1 MLLIALIARREFMKI
16 SFLLDGP
23 IDANR
28 GTPIRARKIMQSLL
42 QSGVEVYCT
51 TSSQLSDLQDFPNYH
66 RIELEDNSF
75 ISGDFFVINLNGLW
89 ENRNRL
95 KGHSGIII
103 CDLHSLRSI
112 ETMGDSFKYAFK
124 SFLIEI
130 WAYFFIRRNRVHCI
144 GVNKNL
150 VRFFGSKRVENVW
163 FPAAT
168 ITENEFQVCNKNEK
182 KILFYS
188 GNSRKYQG
196 VEFLIESFRESQ
208 IQEEFKL
215 VICSSDEFIKN
226 KYSFHPC
233 IEFYIDLT
241 PETTAQLCAKADIA
255 VVPRQKTLN
264 TLLTFP
270 SKTLEYLAMGPTVV
284 ISDAVPELPGT
295 LEKFVIRYESKNS
308 NELITAIQ
316 RAASKIPGHDTI
328 RIEQMETISLHWSYT
343 KLAAR
348 LQKLM
353 RTSQ

>member
-1 MLLIALIARREFMKI
+1 MKI
-16 SFLLDGP
+16 SFLLNGP

-28 GTPIRARKIMQSLL
+28 GTPIRARKIMRSLL
-42 QSGVEVYCT
+42 QRGVEVYCT
-51 TSSQLSDLQDFPNYH
+51 TSSELSELQDFPNYH
-66 RIELEDNSF
+66 QIESGDKSC

-89 ENRNRL
+89 ENRTRL
-95 KGHSGIII
+95 KSHSGIII

-112 ETMGDSFKYAFK
+112 ETFGDSFKYAFK

-150 VRFFGSKRVENVW
+150 VRIFGSKRVENFW

-168 ITENEFQVCNKNEK
+168 IIENEFQVCNKNEK

-188 GNSRKYQG
+188 GNSRRYQG
-196 VEFLIESFRESQ
+196 VEFLIESFKGSQ
-208 IQEEFKL
+208 LQEEFKL
-215 VICSSDEFIKN
+215 VICSSDELIKN

-241 PETTAQLCAKADIA
+241 PEKTAQLCAKADIA
-255 VVPRQKTLN
+255 VVPRQKTFN

-284 ISDAVPELPGT
+284 ISDAVSELPGT
-295 LEKFVIRYESKNS
+295 LEKFVIRYESMNS
-308 NELITAIQ
+308 KALITAIQ
-316 RAASKIPGHDTI
+316 RAASRNPDHDSI
-328 RIEQMETISLHWSYT
+328 RIEQMEAISLNWSYT
-343 KLAAR
+343 ELAAR
-348 LQKLM
+348 LEKLM
-353 RTSQ
+353 RTSP

>member
-1 MLLIALIARREFMKI
+1 MKI
-16 SFLLDGP
+16 SFLLNGP

-51 TSSQLSDLQDFPNYH
+51 TSSELSDLKDFPNYH
-66 RIELEDNSF
+66 RIESEDESY

-89 ENRNRL
+89 ENRTRL

-112 ETMGDSFKYAFK
+112 ETMGDSFKYALK
-124 SFLIEI
+124 SLLIEI

-150 VRFFGSKRVENVW
+150 VRIFGSKRVENLW

-168 ITENEFQVCNKNEK
+168 IAENEFEVGTKNEK
-182 KILFYS
+182 KTLFYS
-188 GNSRKYQG
+188 GNSRGYQG
-196 VEFLIESFRESQ
+196 VEFLIESFKGSRL
-208 IQEEFKL
+208 QEEFKL

-226 KYSFHPC
+226 KYSFHPG

-241 PETTAQLCAKADIA
+241 PETSAQLCAKADVA
-255 VVPRQKTLN
+255 VVPRQKKLN

-270 SKTLEYLAMGPTVV
+270 SKTLEYLAMGPKVV
-284 ISDAVPELPGT
+284 ISDSVPELPGT
-295 LEKFVIRYESKNS
+295 LEKFVIRFESMNR
-308 NELITAIQ
+308 NALVTAIQ
-316 RAASKIPGHDTI
+316 RAASKNSGEDNI
-328 RIEQMETISLHWSYT
+328 RIEQMEAISLHWTYT

-348 LQKLM
+348 LQNLM